1 LNILIVSSR
10 EPVPVHRGDQKLLSH
25 RIQELDRRGHRIFL
39 CFVHSSSRELGG
51 LDELRRR
58 CVAIYPHRVSNA
70 RRALNLLTR
79 GASGLPL
86 QVELFRDAKLRSLVT
101 GLIAAEKI
109 DVINAFLVRPFLA
122 VEGQGVPLILDLV
135 DSMQLNTRRRLE
147 VAPRWFR
154 PILEIEAS
162 RLARFE
168 AHACTHA
175 AASLVVAR
183 ADRDIIGAQRLYVNP
198 LGVDLEEFHPSP
210 SARIPRRVV
219 FSGNMDYH
227 ANRAALA
234 WFVTRCLQTLRKQFP
249 DVELV
254 VAGKGS
260 EELASGYHG
269 VSGLRFAGRVDSM
282 GDFLRTAE
290 ISIAPMRSGSGM
302 QFKVLE
308 AMACGVPT
316 VVTRL
321 GLGDIQAVHGEHTLV
336 ADEESSFIEAI
347 RSLFGNEELRD
358 RIGRA
363 GSDLVAANHSWARN
377 AEVFEQLALESLGQA
392 P

>member
-1 LNILIVSSR
+1 VNILVVSSR
-10 EPVPVHRGDQKLLSH
+10 EPVPVHRGDQKLLFH
-25 RIQELDRRGHRIFL
+25 RIQELHRRGHRIFL
-39 CFVHSSSRELGG
+39 CFVHSSRREVGG
-51 LDELRRR
+51 LDELRRF
-58 CVAIYPHRVSNA
+58 CVAIHPHRISSV

-86 QVELFRDAKLRSLVT
+86 QVELFRDARLRSLVAR
-101 GLIAAEKI
+101 LIATEKI

-122 VEGQGVPLILDLV
+122 VEGHGVPLILDLV
-135 DSMQLNTRRRLE
+135 DSMQLNARRRLD
-147 VAPRWFR
+147 VAPRWLR
-154 PILEIEAS
+154 PVLRMEAS
-162 RLARFE
+162 RLSRFE
-168 AHACTHA
+168 AHACSRA

-183 ADRDIIGAQRLYVNP
+183 ADRDLIGADRLYLNP
-198 LGVDLEEFHPSP
+198 LGVDQEEFHPSP
-210 SARIPRRVV
+210 AARIPRRVV

-227 ANRAALA
+227 ANLTALE
-234 WFVTRCLQTLRKQFP
+234 WFATRCWATIRMQFP
-249 DVELV
+249 DAEFV

-260 EELASGYHG
+260 AGLASAYLG
-269 VSGLRFAGRVDSM
+269 VPGMRFEGRVESM

-321 GLGDIQAVHGEHTLV
+321 GLGDIQALHQEHTLV

-347 RSLFGNEELRD
+347 RSLFGNEGLRT

-363 GSDLVAANHSWARN
+363 GCELVAANHGWARN
-377 AEVFEQLALESLGQA
+377 AELFERLALESLGQA